1 MKTFRQFFVE
11 QLEKKTAVFAYGRF
25 NPPTVAHN
33 MLINKVIET
42 ANQQKGDYFII
53 PSHSTKPPDKNPLA
67 IEQKVR
73 ILKHMVP
80 NPESIKLFGQT
91 YIIALQ
97 KLQEMGYNNIIQIAG
112 SDRIPEFSLL
122 VNKYNG
128 KQDKTGNVV
137 FDFNQFEFVSAG
149 NRDPDSEGM
158 EGMSASKLRSL
169 AVEGNFEEF
178 QLGMAE
184 TVPDKIKTET
194 YNQIRKILK
203 NK

>member
-1 MKTFRQFFVE
+1 MKTFRQFFIE

-33 MLINKVIET
+33 MLISKVMET
-42 ANQQKGDYFII
+42 AKQQQGDYFII
-53 PSHSTKPPDKNPLA
+53 PSHSTKPPDKNPLTP
-67 IEQKVR
+67 EQKIK
-73 ILKHMVP
+73 ILKFMVSDP
-80 NPESIKLFGQT
+80 SKIGTFGQT
-91 YIIALQ
+91 YISALQ

-112 SDRIPEFSLL
+112 SDRIPEFSML

-128 KQDKTGNVV
+128 KQDKTGQVV
-137 FDFNQFEFVSAG
+137 FNFNQFEFVSAG

-169 AVEGNFEEF
+169 ALEGNFEEF

-203 NK
+203 NQ